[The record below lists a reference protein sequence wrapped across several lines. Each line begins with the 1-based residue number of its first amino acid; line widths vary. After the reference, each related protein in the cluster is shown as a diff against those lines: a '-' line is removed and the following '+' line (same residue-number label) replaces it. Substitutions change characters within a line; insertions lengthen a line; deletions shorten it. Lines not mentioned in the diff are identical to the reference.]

1 MRFGEYLVSRGKIGE
16 KEMLEAVA
24 QQRSYHKVIGQL
36 AIEMNMLGP
45 RDVARIR
52 GIQRSE
58 GKKFGEIAI
67 NLNLLTPEQVDA
79 LLKIQKADH
88 QFLGKVLVTQGR
100 MTPEEL
106 VAELRKFSAIQKVEG
121 EQRLKC
127 ILVASANTL
136 TRQKAVEDFDPSKY
150 RLIEAHNGEKT
161 IEMFR
166 LHKPQLIVLD
176 RELPDSGGY
185 EVCRMLREE
194 PDSRFI
200 PAIILARSA
209 EEIDSALGLQVGA
222 TDYLLYPFSKGS
234 LERFVQKLLELHE
247 TKKEHLVLVVDDNPM
262 TRHSLKYQLLREGF
276 DVVDLETS
284 DDVLHTV
291 TSGVDCVVFA
301 LETSIERG
309 LQVAREVRQQHIADY
324 VPMIFIATEESRQE
338 VMPLLGSGMN
348 DIVVRPFEQEELAV
362 RLRCH
367 ASYKKLIDRLD
378 LQRELLQIQKAE
390 LEESNQKALQMVK
403 QWKLA
408 YLGYRRVLES
418 ISEIL
423 MVIDTGYKIQAAN
436 PAALKALGV
445 AKERDAIGMTCHR
458 LLTGTDRVCDDC
470 AARRVLETGK
480 EAHCVRP
487 WKMPEGG
494 IKALEESAF
503 PILNSKGQVVRIVVH
518 AHPVDRGSVADG

>member
-1 MRFGEYLVSRGKIGE
+1 MRFGDYLVSRGKIGE
-16 KEMLEAVA
+16 KEILEAVA

-45 RDVARIR
+45 RDVAHIR
-52 GIQRSE
+52 GIQRDE

-67 NLNLLTPEQVDA
+67 NLNLLTPEQVDS

-88 QFLGKVLVTQGR
+88 QFLGKILITQGR

-106 VAELRKFSAIQKVEG
+106 VAELRKFSALQKVEG
-121 EQRLKC
+121 EQEPEC

-150 RLIEAHNGEKT
+150 RLIEAHDAGKT
-161 IEMFR
+161 IEMSR

-194 PDSRFI
+194 PDTRFI
-200 PAIILARSA
+200 PVVILAQHA
-209 EEIDSALGLQVGA
+209 QEIDSALGFQVGA
-222 TDYLLYPFSKGS
+222 IDHFLYPFSKGS
-234 LERFVQKLLELHE
+234 LERFVQKLLELRE
-247 TKKEHLVLVVDDNPM
+247 TKKENLILVVDDNPM
-262 TRHSLKYQLLREGF
+262 TRHSLKYLLLREGF
-276 DVVDLETS
+276 DVIDLETS
-284 DDVLHTV
+284 DDVLDTV
-291 TSGVDCVVFA
+291 VSGVDCVVFA
-301 LETSIERG
+301 LETSRERG
-309 LQVAREVRQQHIADY
+309 LQVAREVRQHHMADH
-324 VPMIFIATEESRQE
+324 VPMVFIATEESRPD
-338 VMPLLGSGMN
+338 VIPLLRSGIN
-348 DIVVRPFEQEELAV
+348 DLVVRPFGQEELAA

-378 LQRELLQIQKAE
+378 LQKELLQIQKVE
-390 LEESNQKALQMVK
+390 LEEANRKTRQLQR

-408 YLGYRRVLES
+408 YLGYRRVLDS

-423 MVIDTGYKIQAAN
+423 MVIDTDYRIQAAN
-436 PAALKALGV
+436 PAALNALGV
-445 AKERDAIGMTCHR
+445 EKERDAVGMTCHR
-458 LLTGTDRVCDDC
+458 LLTGKDQLCDDC

-494 IKALEESAF
+494 TKAMEESAF
-503 PILNSKGQVVRIVVH
+503 PILSSKGEVVRIVVH
-518 AHPVDRGSVADG
+518 AHPVERGGVADG